1 MLCKEFGDYLSNTV
15 VPYIEK
21 NYNVY
26 QEAAHRSICGS
37 SLGGLAF
44 FYIGLEHPET
54 FGTVGALSSTFS
66 VGDDELWSD
75 YLTPKYK
82 ADNLPFIFMYDGSY
96 YDDNGAFSESMN
108 NTMVENGYPKDKIV
122 FCKYEPGKH
131 EVPSWSGIYPQFL
144 EAMFTQKLAAVKSG
158 EPVEYIDKSK
168 MHPALDPNLAGADDE
183 IENDTRPDYIKNYI
197 FYDNSE
203 TKWEK
208 VYAYFWGGVPVN
220 KVTGK
225 VFSSKYA
232 EWPGYEMEK
241 VEGTDLYRM
250 PVPKGVTNI
259 IFSTGVKDVDVA
271 NGTVAYQTA
280 DLPFSNVN
288 HSGKIYKIDTSVEPK
303 QGTGKAEKTKY
314 RYTEGEWTDYTE

>member
-1 MLCKEFGDYLSNTV
+1 MLCKEFGDYLNNTV

-37 SLGGLAF
+37 SLGGLAS

-66 VGDDELWSD
+66 IGDDELWSD